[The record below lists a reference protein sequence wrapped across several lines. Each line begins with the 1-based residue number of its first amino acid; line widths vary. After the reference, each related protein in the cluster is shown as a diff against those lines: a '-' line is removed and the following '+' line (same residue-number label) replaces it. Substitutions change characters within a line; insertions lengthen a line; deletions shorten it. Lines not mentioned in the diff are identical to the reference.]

1 MSEEKKDGGPIYPVT
16 IEKFEGPIRMLERT
30 YGLTKRE
37 WFAGIALQGMIA
49 GSQGLRIT
57 VKEFAEQSFKLADAM
72 LRQGEK

>member
-37 WFAGIALQGMIA
+37 WFAGMALAGRKVEINNKMNFDDIAIGY
-49 GSQGLRIT
+49 
-57 VKEFAEQSFKLADAM
+57 FKMADAM